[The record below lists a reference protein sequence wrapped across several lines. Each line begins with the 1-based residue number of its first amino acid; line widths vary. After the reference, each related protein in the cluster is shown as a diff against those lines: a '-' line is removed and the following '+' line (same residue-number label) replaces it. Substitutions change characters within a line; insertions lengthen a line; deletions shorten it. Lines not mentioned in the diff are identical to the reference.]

1 MQRTVL
7 YCRKSSDSD
16 DRQVQSLDDQ
26 ETELK
31 DFVKRANG
39 FAQNS
44 NERMEI
50 VEIIKE
56 SCSAKNSGERALF
69 NRMVEDAQR
78 GKYDVILI
86 WAPDRISRNLG
97 DMDKIIRLLEGHKI
111 KHLLTQSNQTYGNRA
126 IEKGMLQYC
135 VVNAKMENDQKGE
148 NVVRGLKRKIR
159 DGNWIGNARLGYLN
173 FGNKKGQR
181 WVDKDPERWEI
192 IKQCWEM
199 FATGAYSVPQIRDKA
214 EELGLRSRPMR
225 NKPEGARVGIN
236 TYYDMFWNVFYLGKM
251 LIGKKED
258 VKLLPE
264 LKTMILNGEIEGEI
278 FEDYVIVKGKHPP
291 MISEE
296 MFRRVQGILRERGL
310 ANHCTTA
317 KFKDFVF
324 AGLILCGSCGHA
336 VVTEEKTK
344 YKCTGCGTWFTC
356 SSARPTPTDCK
367 HCKKPLSRQVLE
379 NSSYYCYAHCSGKNK
394 EKKFCPQTFH
404 PNGRPKPTIPVVELE
419 KQVDEMLNRLSI
431 DEEVYAYCIRTLKDE
446 HFQSTIVQN
455 QSLTLL
461 QKDHKRIKEKL
472 DKLVDLRLAG
482 EIDAEYFATKKSEL
496 ETNLKEIM
504 QQLEKFNQK
513 NTDWV
518 EQTETFLNMASRAN
532 LAFKNGDNPTKREI
546 LKSISSHIYLQ
557 SGKLRFEFRKP
568 FDILLKEPPNQA
580 LNYTSKKQEF
590 EPKEHQEKAK
600 ITAFGAYFSEWL
612 PEHFYYS
619 NHS

>member
-26 ETELK
+26 ETELR
-31 DFVKRANG
+31 DFVKRVNG

-44 NERMEI
+44 ADQMEI

-56 SCSAKNSGERALF
+56 SCSAKNSGERPLF
-69 NRMVEDAQR
+69 NKMIDEAQKK
-78 GKYDVILI
+78 KYDAILI
-86 WAPDRISRNLG
+86 WAPDRMTRNLG

-111 KHLLTQSNQTYGNRA
+111 KHVLTQSNQTYGNRA

-251 LIGKKED
+251 FIGKKED

-264 LKTMILNGEIEGEI
+264 LKTMLLNGEIEGEI

-324 AGLILCGSCGHA
+324 AGLILCGACGHA

-344 YKCTGCGTWFTC
+344 YKCTDCGTWFTC

-367 HCKKPLSRQVLE
+367 HCKKPLSRQALE

-394 EKKFCPQTFH
+394 QKKFCPQTFH

-419 KQVDEMLNRLSI
+419 KQVDDMLNRLSM
-431 DEEVYAYCIRTLKDE
+431 DEEVYAYCIGTLKDE
-446 HFQSTIVQN
+446 HFQNKIVQN

-461 QKDHKRIKEKL
+461 QRDHKRIKEKV

-482 EIDAEYFATKKSEL
+482 EIDADYFANKKSEL
-496 ETNLKEIM
+496 ETNIKEIM

-518 EQTETFLNMASRAN
+518 EQTETFLNMASRAS
-532 LAFKNGDNPTKREI
+532 LAFKKGDNPTKREI

-557 SGKLRFEFRKP
+557 GGKLRFEFRKP
-568 FDILLKEPPNQA
+568 FDILLKEPPKQA
-580 LNYTSKKQEF
+580 LNSVSKKQEF

-600 ITAFGAYFSEWL
+600 IVAFGSRFSDWL
-612 PEHFYYS
+612 PRLGS
-619 NHS
+619 NQ